1 MKLKVL
7 GIVILVVVLVHALFA
22 FVLMRHGN
30 DNGGDEQVVEKDLDN
45 DTEKPDFTLEQPVI
59 PQDDEGG
66 LPSAQYYDG

>member
-30 DNGGDEQVVEKDLDN
+30 DGGGEQVVEKDLEN
-45 DTEKPDFTLEQPVI
+45 DVEKPEFQY
-59 PQDDEGG
+59 DDSAAAPAAADSG
-66 LPSAQYYDG
+66 LPEA